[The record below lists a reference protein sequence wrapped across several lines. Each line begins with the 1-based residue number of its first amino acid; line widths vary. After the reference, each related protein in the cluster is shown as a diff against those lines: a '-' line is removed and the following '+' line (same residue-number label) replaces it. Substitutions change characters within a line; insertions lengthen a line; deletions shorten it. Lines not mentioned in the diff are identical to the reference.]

1 MHTARRRLGWA
12 IIVAFG
18 CLGIFLFLASTGRG
32 LSTVAAQGVKRYVAS
47 DGSDTSNDCAA
58 AGAPCATLQHA
69 IDEAAVDD
77 EIAVAAGV
85 YTDVHRRYG
94 LTQIAYV
101 SKRVTLRGGYKDDF
115 SAWDPDVYVTMLDA
129 KGLGRVLL
137 ITGTIAPTV
146 VGFRITG
153 GDATGLGGGAI
164 LDADVGGGIFIN
176 GASPVVWDNV
186 IVDNAA
192 TTASGGFFGSTG
204 VGGGVYAAGGAP
216 TVVGNLIVDN
226 QACPGSGA
234 FDFGQGG
241 GLAFVECEPVVDA
254 NVVRNNRAVG
264 SGWSGEAGGIL
275 LEDCEAFTLTNNIVA
290 ENTGGGYG
298 GNGISVVFGP
308 AGRGWMAH
316 NTVAYNLDDSDGPGV
331 FVGAGLQDT
340 TSHLTMINTLV
351 AGHTTGV
358 MVGGN
363 MAAEVTTLLT
373 RTLWWDNATNT
384 VLVTDPPTHTLR
396 STAALTGNPQF
407 LSPSTGDYHI
417 AANSTAV
424 DVGYDA
430 GVTTDVDGEA
440 RDAAPDIGAD
450 EAGDTAIQM
459 AKVADTQEVYPGD
472 TVGYT
477 ITLHAAGNDDVLD
490 VVLTDTLPYALRPLD
505 AGGDQ
510 KPCSILDPGYGGVVA
525 CAVGNL
531 MAGEQVVITV
541 TGQVT
546 TTEPAA
552 PPVSLRNLAI
562 ADGEGGHA
570 AAGADVTWRATPT
583 CSARVGG
590 LLPTYPTVQAAVDAA
605 GPGDTVWIAGTCV
618 GADAHGGLAQQAY
631 IAKPLTLRGGYNAD
645 FTVRDPVAYPT
656 TLDAQGLGRVVVV
669 TGTQDVVLEALR
681 LTGGDASGLGG
692 IADTDAGG
700 GILAVSAGVT
710 LLRCEVFRN
719 VASTLFS
726 GLGGGIAATTSTL
739 SLQHT
744 QVVSN
749 AGSDAAFGMGEGGGL
764 FAVSSAVRV
773 DGSRFGGNV
782 ASSGG
787 LLAGLGG
794 GTVLYESA
802 LAANAT
808 FWISNTTSSNF
819 DWGQGGGLFATGMQP
834 LTLTNCVLMGNR
846 ARQDAGGSG
855 TALFLDGAEG
865 AVRHTTLAGNGERD
879 AIHTAFSATLGI
891 TNAVIVS
898 QTVGI
903 LAAGESDV
911 TVNGVLWHGVST
923 PTMAITATVM
933 VNHPVSGDPAFATDG
948 YHLTAGSAA
957 RDAGVTSGVAIDLD
971 GEIRPQGQGIDLG
984 ADEYVENGCTV
995 FLPVVLRVNE

>member
-1 MHTARRRLGWA
+1 MHIALRRLGWA

-18 CLGIFLFLASTGRG
+18 CLGTFLFLASTGG
-32 LSTVAAQGVKRYVAS
+32 DLSAVAAQGAKRYVAP

-101 SKRVTLRGGYKDDF
+101 SKCVTLRGGYSSDF
-115 SAWDPDVYVTMLDA
+115 SNRDPGTYVTTLDA
-129 KGLGRVLL
+129 GGLGRVLV
-137 ITGTIAPTV
+137 ITGPITPTV
-146 VGFRITG
+146 TGFYITG
-153 GDATGLGGGAI
+153 GDATGLGGGVFGDD
-164 LDADVGGGIFIN
+164 DAGGGVYIH
-176 GASPVVWDNV
+176 GADALIHDNV
-186 IVDNAA
+186 IADNEA
-192 TTASGGFFGSTG
+192 TNGSVGFFGSLG
-204 VGGGVYAAGGAP
+204 VGGGLYATGGAP
-216 TVVGNLIVDN
+216 VVVGNVVLDN
-226 QACPGSGA
+226 QAIAATGF

-241 GLAFVECEPVVDA
+241 GMAFVESEPVIDA
-254 NVVRNNRAVG
+254 NDVRNNRAVG
-264 SGWSGEAGGIL
+264 SGTMGEAGGIL
-275 LEDCEAFTLTNNIVA
+275 LEDCAAFTLTNNIIA
-290 ENTGGGYG
+290 ENTGGDYG
-298 GNGISVVFGP
+298 GNGISVAFGP

-340 TSHLTMINTLV
+340 ASHLTMINTLV

-363 MAAEVTTLLT
+363 MAAKVTTILT
-373 RTLWWDNATNT
+373 RTLWWDNATNLE
-384 VLVTDPPTHTLR
+384 LVTDPPTHTLR
-396 STAALTGNPQF
+396 STAAFTGNPQF

-417 AANSTAV
+417 AASSAAV
-424 DVGYDA
+424 DAGYDA
-430 GVTTDVDGEA
+430 GIITDVDGET

-618 GADAHGGLAQQAY
+618 GADARGGLSQQAY
-631 IAKPLTLRGGYNAD
+631 VTKPLTLRGGYNAD

-692 IADTDAGG
+692 VFDMDAGG
-700 GILAVSAGVT
+700 GVLAVSAGVT
-710 LLRCEVFRN
+710 LSRCEVFSN

-726 GLGGGIAATTSTL
+726 GLGGGLAATTSTL
-739 SLQHT
+739 SLRDT

-764 FAVSSAVRV
+764 FAASSAVRV

-794 GTVLYESA
+794 GTTLYESA

-819 DWGQGGGLFATGMQP
+819 DWGQGGGLFVMGARP
-834 LTLTNCVLMGNR
+834 FTLTNCILMGNR
-846 ARQDAGGSG
+846 AWDDAGGSG
-855 TALFLDGAEG
+855 SALFVDGAEG
-865 AVRHTTLAGNGERD
+865 VLRHSTLVRNGDHE
-879 AIHTAFSATLGI
+879 AIHTTFSSTLAI
-891 TNAVIVS
+891 TNAVVVS
-898 QTVGI
+898 QPIGI
-903 LAAGESDV
+903 LAVGNSDV
-911 TVNGVLWHGVST
+911 TVNGVLWHQVST
-923 PTMAITATVM
+923 PTLAITATLTVS
-933 VNHPVSGDPAFATDG
+933 HPVSGDPAFAADG
-948 YHLTAGSAA
+948 YHLTADSAA
-957 RDAGVTSGVAIDLD
+957 RDAGVASCVTTDID
-971 GEIRPQGQGIDLG
+971 GATRPQGKKADLG
-984 ADEYVENGCTV
+984 ADEYAEGNTI
-995 FLPVVLRVNE
+995 FLPLVLR